1 MLTFKNT
8 TILFV
13 VLLVFFVGL
22 YAAIGIP
29 LYLIIALTAVYSL
42 LIVYGS
48 YYVNSGFFVKVICE
62 GNPNEKKI
70 ALSFDDG
77 PATNYT
83 PAMLELLKHN
93 NISAAFFCIG
103 NRIRGNE
110 NILKQIHLHGHIIGN
125 HSYSHHYLFD
135 FFSSK
140 KMLHDLQQMDESLQ
154 QVLPLKPRLF
164 RPPYGV
170 TTPAKK
176 KALLNGNYIPVG
188 WNIRSMDTVIKDEK
202 KLLTKVISAIKPG
215 AIILFH
221 DTSKTTLAVLP
232 GVIEYARNKGYEFVR
247 IDKLINQE
255 AYA

>member
-8 TILFV
+8 TIVFV
-13 VLLVFFVGL
+13 AMLVLLIGL
-22 YAAIGIP
+22 HVLAGLP
-29 LYLIIALTAVYSL
+29 LYTLLLPVIIYSL
-42 LIVYGS
+42 IVFHGS
-48 YYVNSGFFVKVICE
+48 YYINSNFFLEVTCK
-62 GNPNEKKI
+62 GNSNEKKI

-77 PATNYT
+77 PAAGT
-83 PAMLELLKHN
+83 PAILETLKHN
-93 NISAAFFCIG
+93 NIKAAFFCIG
-103 NRIRGNE
+103 NRFAGNE
-110 NILKQIHLHGHIIGN
+110 NILKQVHSDGHIIGN

-154 QVLPLKPRLF
+154 RVLPLKPKFF

-170 TTPAKK
+170 TTPGMK

-202 KLLTKVISAIKPG
+202 RLFQKVTTAIKPG

-221 DTSKTTLAVLP
+221 DTGKATLAVLP
-232 GVIEYARNKGYEFVR
+232 GVIRYAWDNGYEFVR
-247 IDKLINQE
+247 LDELINKE